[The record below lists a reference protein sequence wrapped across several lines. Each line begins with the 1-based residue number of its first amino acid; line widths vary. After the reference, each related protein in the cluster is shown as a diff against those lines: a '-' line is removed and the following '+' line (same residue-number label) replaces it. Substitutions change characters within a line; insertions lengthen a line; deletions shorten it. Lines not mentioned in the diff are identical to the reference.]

1 MQLDFISYTGRLPDE
16 THTHAQIVLALE
28 GEMEIE
34 VGGINAKLDV
44 DHCAFV
50 PSGVIH
56 SQQVDKQNKFLVVN
70 CNENELCHSILDHL
84 TERIFLSTALST
96 RQLLDFAVTAQ
107 HEHIPL
113 GKISE
118 HWVQLLLA
126 SLSPSA
132 LSMPWAVFSN
142 MVNRVENSLDQPWSV
157 RMMAEQVG
165 LSQSR
170 FYAVFQKKFK
180 KTPQEWLTDLRIKK
194 AQRWLA
200 LTDLPIAD
208 VALRV
213 GYSDQSVL
221 TRVMRRTTGLP
232 PAAYRRQQ
240 QELWPK
246 NQEQ

>member
-1 MQLDFISYTGRLPDE
+1 MQLDFVSYTGRRPDE
-16 THTHAQIVLALE
+16 AHAHAQIVLALE

-34 VGGINAKLDV
+34 VGGINAKLDA

-56 SQQVDKQNKFLVVN
+56 SQQVDKQNKFLVLN
-70 CNENELCHSILDHL
+70 CNEDELCNSIVEPLAD
-84 TERIFLSTALST
+84 RIFLPVAAST
-96 RQLLDFAVTAQ
+96 RQLLDFAVTVQ
-107 HEHIPL
+107 HEDIPL
-113 GKISE
+113 SNIVE

-132 LSMPWAVFSN
+132 LSMPWTIFSN

-157 RMMAEQVG
+157 KMMAEQVG

-170 FYAVFQKKFK
+170 FYAVFQKRFK

-200 LTDLPIAD
+200 VTDLPIAD
-208 VALRV
+208 LALRV

-221 TRVMRRTTGLP
+221 TRVMRRTTGLT

-240 QELWPK
+240 QEFWQK
-246 NQEQ
+246 NQEE

>member
-1 MQLDFISYTGRLPDE
+1 MQLDFVSYTGIRPDE
-16 THTHAQIVLALE
+16 THPHAQLVLTLE
-28 GEMEIE
+28 GEMEIV
-34 VGGINAKLDV
+34 VGGINAKLDT

-70 CNENELCHSILDHL
+70 CNERELCNSIVEHFA
-84 TERIFLSTALST
+84 ERIFLPIAPSTK
-96 RQLLDFAVTAQ
+96 QLLGFAVTAQ
-107 HEHIPL
+107 HENIPL

-118 HWVQLLLA
+118 HWVQLLLT
-126 SLSPSA
+126 SLSPPT
-132 LSMPWAVFSN
+132 LSMRWAIFSN
-142 MVNRVENSLDQPWSV
+142 MLNRVENSLDQPWSV
-157 RMMAEQVG
+157 IMMAEQVG

-170 FYAVFQKKFK
+170 FHAVFQKRFK

-200 LTDLPIAD
+200 LTDLPIVE

-221 TRVMRRTTGLP
+221 TRVMRRTTDLT

-246 NQEQ
+246 KQE